1 MMVQAIRFLHH
12 FVVSGDL
19 NLRERLH
26 RAPMRKFN
34 GLIHTFIETFGRLS
48 YAGRADWITG
58 EDKQAWEKVAGK
70 WCFDYVI
77 LTDLVIR
84 YGSVTAQPGS

>member
-34 GLIHTFIETFGRLS
+34 GLIHTFVETFGRLS
-48 YAGRADWITG
+48 YADRPDWITG

-70 WCFDYVI
+70 WYFDCVI
-77 LTDLVIR
+77 LTDFVIR
-84 YGSVTAQPGS
+84 HGSVTAWPGS